1 MLKWAFVL
9 LFLAI
14 VAGVFGFTGLAGAST
29 DIARTLFFVF
39 LILMVVTALIGAF
52 NSRRSR

>member
-9 LFLAI
+9 LFFAVI
-14 VAGVFGFTGLAGAST
+14 AGVFGFTGIAGAST